1 MFEKNISNLESKDY
15 NFNILS
21 DDVQNQNKYEFSFEN
36 YLIIFEIQDNKLN
49 IEIRNNLNSDKYQR
63 QYSLEEL
70 IEINRVFSMFD
81 KIEDCINSIEINA
94 NNMLITTE
102 DKICVLTIK
111 LDTKE
116 LPKNKISDLIIFKIP
131 FIRNKFIK
139 R

>member
-70 IEINRVFSMFD
+70 IEIIGKS
-81 KIEDCINSIEINA
+81 EIIY
-94 NNMLITTE
+94 L
-102 DKICVLTIK
+102 
-111 LDTKE
+111 
-116 LPKNKISDLIIFKIP
+116 
-131 FIRNKFIK
+131 RN
-139 R
+139 